1 MPFYFVWYL
10 IGLSKKQNKTSTKQN
25 KTNIKQNKRIL
36 VERKEERTRRICSCS
51 IDKNGRYEG
60 IVLFVMLNKWI

>member
-1 MPFYFVWYL
+1 
-10 IGLSKKQNKTSTKQN
+10 LSKKQNKTSTKQN

-60 IVLFVMLNKWI
+60 IVLFVMLNK